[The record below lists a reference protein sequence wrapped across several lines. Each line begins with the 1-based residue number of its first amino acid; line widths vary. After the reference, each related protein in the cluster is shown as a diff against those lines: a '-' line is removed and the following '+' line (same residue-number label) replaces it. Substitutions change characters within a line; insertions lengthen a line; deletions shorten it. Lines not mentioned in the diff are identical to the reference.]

1 LLILY
6 QGLNLKRR
14 IDMLTKRTIWILI
27 SIALFPLVTAA
38 QGLDT
43 TKIDQVLGR
52 PGQKTGDVYRVG
64 FPRTDLKVTVGGVA
78 VKPGLAL
85 GSWAAFS
92 GTGASASVM
101 GDLVLVESEVNPV
114 MSKLR
119 AAGFEITGVHNHLLN
134 ETPRVL
140 YMHYMGHGDAAEL
153 AKSLRAA
160 LAVSKTPLGA
170 PAAPAPAPASP
181 PAFVKTIEDTLGRK
195 GQLNGGVLAFGIPRA
210 EAITEGG
217 MTLTAPQGVAESI
230 NFQETTPGQVAT
242 TGDFVLKAEE
252 VNPVISALEEH
263 NIQVT
268 ALHSHMLT
276 EEPRLFFMHF
286 WASGNTESVAQ
297 GIKAALSHI
306 AVK

>member
-1 LLILY
+1 MITKKMVWLLL
-6 QGLNLKRR
+6 
-14 IDMLTKRTIWILI
+14 
-27 SIALFPLVTAA
+27 SIAWFPVVTAA

-43 TKIDQVLGR
+43 TKIDQALGR
-52 PGQKTGDVYRVG
+52 SGQKTGDVYRVG
-64 FPRTDLKVTVGGVA
+64 FPRTDLQVTVSGIA

-92 GTGASASVM
+92 GTDASASVM
-101 GDLVLVESEVNPV
+101 GDLVLLESEINPV

-119 AAGFEITGVHNHLLN
+119 VAGFEITAVHNHVLN

-140 YMHYMGHGDAAEL
+140 YMHYLGHGNAEEL
-153 AKSLRAA
+153 AKSLRIA
-160 LAVSKTPLGA
+160 LAASKTPLDTPPA
-170 PAAPAPAPASP
+170 PTPAPATP
-181 PAFVKTIEDTLGRK
+181 PAFVKTVEDILGRK
-195 GQLNGGVLAFGIPRA
+195 GQFNGGVLAFGIPRM

-230 NFQETTPGQVAT
+230 NFQETTSGQVAT

-276 EEPRLFFMHF
+276 EQPRLFFMHF
-286 WASGNTESVAQ
+286 WAAGNAESVAQ
-297 GIKAALSHI
+297 GIKADCQSKDVSLGIIS
-306 AVK
+306 